1 MPTLI
6 WVMDL
11 LVIRHADAGDAAEFA
26 KSGRPD
32 AERPLS
38 REGRKKMQQEARGM
52 LTVVPEIAVLASSP
66 LTRARQTADIV
77 AEAYGGLEVE
87 TVLALR
93 PDEPPAKLAEWL
105 RQREA
110 DGVAAVVGHE
120 PHLGLTIGWLVTGA
134 ARPVVQLKKGAVCLL
149 ASDDPWDAGSA
160 LVRWA
165 LAPGQLR
172 ALRD

>member
-1 MPTLI
+1 
-6 WVMDL
+6 MDL

-38 REGRKKMQQEARGM
+38 REGRKKMHQEARG
-52 LTVVPEIAVLASSP
+52 LLSLVPEIAVLASSP
-66 LTRARQTADIV
+66 LTRARETADIV
-77 AEAYGGLEVE
+77 AEAYGGLDVE

-93 PDEPPAKLAEWL
+93 PGEPPAKLAEWL
-105 RQREA
+105 RQRDA
-110 DGVAAVVGHE
+110 DGVTAVVGHE
-120 PHLGLTIGWLVTGA
+120 PHLGLTIGWLVTGDT
-134 ARPVVQLKKGAVCLL
+134 RPIVELKKGAVCLV
-149 ASDDPWDAGSA
+149 AAEDTWDAGSA

-172 ALRD
+172 RLRD